1 MTIDVDNE
9 VASKPAAQTA
19 EQELTNP
26 LHLLQQAIAN
36 MPDIDP
42 AKVQAVLN
50 KLENGGLQIMGSDAE
65 RLESAQRIAQ
75 KIIDESSE

>member
-9 VASKPAAQTA
+9 VASDTVEQST
-19 EQELTNP
+19 EQEQTNP
-26 LHLLQQAIAN
+26 LHLLQQAIAKL
-36 MPDIDP
+36 PDVDP
-42 AKVQAVLN
+42 AKVQAALK
-50 KLENGGLQIMGSDAE
+50 KLQNGGLQIMGTDAE